1 MKTHN
6 PENERTKRRYLTYL
20 KEAKRFSDELLDGV
34 AKALN
39 RFEVYT
45 RFKDF
50 KAFHIQ
56 QAVAFKRHL
65 SEQTSLR
72 TGDRLSKATLYAT
85 LNALR
90 SFFFWLAGQPGYR
103 SKLTYADADYFNLS
117 EKDTRVAKAHSGA
130 ACANTRTDQTCPPP
144 DAVGHRDRPP
154 KSCLD
159 RLDHTDGRARQR
171 HCFVEAKAC
180 GSGRRAVDF
189 RMLGRSIRNSA
200 RPSTPISF
208 QSAMSALALSSRTG
222 STICKERTALEP

>member
-6 PENERTKRRYLTYL
+6 PENERTKRRYFAYL
-20 KEAKRFSDELLDGV
+20 KEAKRFSEESLDGA

-50 KAFHIQ
+50 RAFHIE

-117 EKDTRVAKAHSGA
+117 EKETRVAKVVREQRVPTLEQIKHVLL
-130 ACANTRTDQTCPPP
+130 QMP
-144 DAVGHRDRPP
+144 AV
-154 KSCLD
+154 
-159 RLDHTDGRARQR
+159 T
-171 HCFVEAKAC
+171 EI
-180 GSGRRAVDF
+180 GRRNRA
-189 RMLGRSIRNSA
+189 LI
-200 RPSTPISF
+200 
-208 QSAMSALALSSRTG
+208 ALALLTG
-222 STICKERTALEP
+222 ARDGAIASLKLKHVD